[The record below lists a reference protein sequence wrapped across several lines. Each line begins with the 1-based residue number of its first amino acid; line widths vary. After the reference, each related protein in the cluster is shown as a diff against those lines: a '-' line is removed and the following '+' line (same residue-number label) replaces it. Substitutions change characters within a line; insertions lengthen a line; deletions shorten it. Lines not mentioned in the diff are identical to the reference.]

1 MQGSPTAS
9 SPFSARTITLQMTP
23 WAIAGRLTLGARPML
38 RGEPTTTTIQ
48 GNDNA
53 AIEAARAGKAG
64 RGFAVVAD
72 EVRALSNRSTQFSQN
87 IREHVDAVYGDLK
100 AADESLGQLL
110 GLIRKHYVQPG
121 SFAGTL
127 RQLSPTSSA
136 EQREELHA
144 AIEQLANLPHN
155 PVAQSSMA
163 AGGIDLF

>member
-1 MQGSPTAS
+1 M
-9 SPFSARTITLQMTP
+9 
-23 WAIAGRLTLGARPML
+23 
-38 RGEPTTTTIQ
+38 
-48 GNDNA
+48 
-53 AIEAARAGKAG
+53 
-64 RGFAVVAD
+64 VAD
-72 EVRALSNRSTQFSQN
+72 EVRAPSNRSIRFSQN
-87 IREHVDAVYGDLK
+87 IGEHGDAVDGDLK